1 MNLNTTQI
9 IKITCVCVY
18 SGNTATSKRIKA
30 LKNHVV
36 KHN

>member
-1 MNLNTTQI
+1 
-9 IKITCVCVY
+9 VY